1 MRRTSERDETAVFEE
16 GTSIA
21 REVLE
26 EVRPVVAGVLI
37 SAPGGDV
44 ERAIAV
50 LQE

>member
-1 MRRTSERDETAVFEE
+1 
-16 GTSIA
+16 
-21 REVLE
+21 
-26 EVRPVVAGVLI
+26 VRPVVDGVLI